1 MAGFQLTLACRDY
14 DHTRA
19 LMDGTVP
26 VEGVELK
33 YLAVAPPSAIFLRM
47 LRHEE
52 FDACEMS
59 LSNYLIA
66 LDHKDRRFVGIPVF
80 PSRVFRHSNI
90 WINSKGAI
98 SEPRDLI
105 GKRVGIPDY
114 SMTALLFVRGM
125 LQHQYGVAPEDIHW
139 LRSRSEHVPIK
150 VPPAIRIDNIPPD
163 QTLDGLLEDG
173 KIDAMVSTSLPQ
185 TVRNGSTRIKR
196 LFPDVRQA
204 EAAYF
209 RQTGIF
215 PIMHLIVIRR
225 AIYEKHPWIA
235 QTLYK
240 AFCEAKDLCLREL
253 YDTNVLRIS
262 LPWTAA
268 EYEEIRELMTDDY
281 WPYGLAPNRGNLETL
296 HGYLHEQGLIKQRL
310 DLDALFAP
318 QTLESFKI

>member
-1 MAGFQLTLACRDY
+1 MAGLQLTLACRDY

-33 YLAVAPPSAIFLRM
+33 YLALSPPSEIFLRM

-66 LDHKDRRFVGIPVF
+66 LDHNDKRFVGIPVF
-80 PSRVFRHSNI
+80 PSRLFRHSNI
-90 WINSKGAI
+90 WINSEAGI
-98 SEPRDLI
+98 GEPRDLI

-125 LQHQYGVAPEDIHW
+125 LQHQYGVAPRDIHW
-139 LRSRSEHVPIK
+139 FRSRSEHVAIK
-150 VPPAIRIDNIPPD
+150 IPPGIRIDNIEPD
-163 QTLDGLLEDG
+163 QTLDRLLEDG

-185 TVRNGSTRIKR
+185 AVRNGSTSIRR
-196 LFPDVRQA
+196 LFANVRET

-215 PIMHLIVIRR
+215 PIMHMLILKR
-225 AIYEKHPWIA
+225 ARYEQNRWLAGRLSRAFQAAKAIAYERYSESLYPLPWINEDFEFA
-235 QTLYK
+235 RTILG
-240 AFCEAKDLCLREL
+240 
-253 YDTNVLRIS
+253 
-262 LPWTAA
+262 
-268 EYEEIRELMTDDY
+268 DDIF
-281 WPYGLAPNRGNLETL
+281 PYGIKQNLPTL
-296 HGYLHEQGLIKQRL
+296 EAAIQYSYEQGLTQRKL
-310 DLDALFAP
+310 QLREIFAEE
-318 QTLESFKI
+318 TCDVSNAD